1 MAANATLA
9 FAAHATVAEL
19 NELVSST
26 DVAIAR
32 LRSPVVG
39 KPYKRIRTSQDL
51 QRQAREN
58 LRAAVA
64 QCDRL
69 ESFLGSTG
77 IPETTLA
84 VFKAWFKLQT
94 VTEVAQLPEAAPMA
108 AAAYAQDDATPAALD
123 DPFEPLSAEQLDE
136 RLSVVAA
143 TVRQREQAHVLFST
157 LPPGRE
163 RGRVYPEF
171 QTWPDIAG
179 APLRQTLLALGQ
191 PNGGTAWGFFAS
203 ALPELEGLSP
213 VEALSG
219 KLSRQRPLSPGA
231 QASSERRLR
240 SAASQSKGPRRPLQ
254 RIGPHDHLPLVQR
267 ARPPARAVRCGCVP
281 ARSALQASA
290 RRPASW

>member
-1 MAANATLA
+1 MAANAPLA
-9 FAAHATVAEL
+9 FAAHADVAEL

-32 LRSPVVG
+32 LRSTVVG
-39 KPYKRIRTSQDL
+39 KPYKRFRTSRDL

-58 LRAAVA
+58 LREALA
-64 QCDRL
+64 QSARL
-69 ESFLGSTG
+69 ESFLVDAG

-94 VTEVAQLPEAAPMA
+94 VVEVAQLPEAAAMA
-108 AAAYAQDDATPAALD
+108 AAASAQDEATPATLD
-123 DPFEPLSAEQLDE
+123 DPFEPLSAEQLGE

-163 RGRVYPEF
+163 RGRLYPAF
-171 QTWPDIAG
+171 QAWPDIAG

-191 PNGGTAWGFFAS
+191 PDGGTAWGFFAS
-203 ALPELEGLSP
+203 ASPELEGLSP

-231 QASSERRLR
+231 QALLRATPKIRRGAVEG
-240 SAASQSKGPRRPLQ
+240 AAEAFAADRA
-254 RIGPHDHLPLVQR
+254 HDHPPLV
-267 ARPPARAVRCGCVP
+267 
-281 ARSALQASA
+281 
-290 RRPASW
+290 